1 MLRVNIVGI
10 GPGNPKLLTG
20 AALEAIN
27 QSTILIGDK
36 RMLANFASEKR
47 FYDTIKTAEICNIC
61 ANANPEK
68 DIVSILVSGDVGF
81 FSLAKTISGKLP
93 DCECVRFC
101 GISSLVYFAQQLQMS
116 WDDAKII
123 SMHGRRQNFIEAVAH
138 NEKVFALTG
147 GENSPQALCA
157 KLCRFG
163 LGGVQVYVG
172 ENLSYDNE
180 NISSMKAEEAA
191 QKQFSSLSV
200 MMIIN
205 KDAKT
210 LAHNV
215 HGLNDDLFMRSKVP
229 MTKQEIRAVSIS
241 KLMPQETDVIYDIGA
256 GTGSCSI
263 ELALQAGRGMV
274 YAFERN
280 PEAVQL
286 IEKNKEL
293 FGVENLTVIAGEAS
307 EKLEEMPVPDCV
319 FIGGSG
325 GNLCKMLDTIYAKNE
340 NCRVVINAITVETLI
355 EVVEY
360 YKQHEAYALDIVN
373 VFAARAKKLGAY
385 NLMMSQN
392 PVYIMTALKRVSK
405 MAELKL
411 PRFMLAAPA
420 SGSGKTTLTCAVLKA
435 LMNKGLKTAA
445 FKSGPDYIDPMFHS
459 RVIGTKSRN
468 MDLFILPEETAK
480 YLLAKNG
487 KDCDIAVLEGAMGFF
502 DGMGTTLKGS
512 AYDLARLTK
521 TPVILVVNAKGAALS
536 IAAMIEGF
544 KNFRKDVNVAGAVLN
559 NVTAMSYLFIKKP
572 LKKKPA
578 YLCLAICRIWK
589 TAILKAAI

>member
-1 MLRVNIVGI
+1 
-10 GPGNPKLLTG
+10 
-20 AALEAIN
+20 
-27 QSTILIGDK
+27 
-36 RMLANFASEKR
+36 
-47 FYDTIKTAEICNIC
+47 
-61 ANANPEK
+61 
-68 DIVSILVSGDVGF
+68 
-81 FSLAKTISGKLP
+81 
-93 DCECVRFC
+93 
-101 GISSLVYFAQQLQMS
+101 MS

-263 ELALQAGRGMV
+263 ELALQAKRGMV

-325 GNLCKMLDTIYAKNE
+325 GNLCKMLDTIYAKNV

-392 PVYIMTALKRVSK
+392 PVYIMTALK
-405 MAELKL
+405 
-411 PRFMLAAPA
+411 
-420 SGSGKTTLTCAVLKA
+420 
-435 LMNKGLKTAA
+435 KG
-445 FKSGPDYIDPMFHS
+445 
-459 RVIGTKSRN
+459 
-468 MDLFILPEETAK
+468 E
-480 YLLAKNG
+480 
-487 KDCDIAVLEGAMGFF
+487 
-502 DGMGTTLKGS
+502 
-512 AYDLARLTK
+512 
-521 TPVILVVNAKGAALS
+521 
-536 IAAMIEGF
+536 
-544 KNFRKDVNVAGAVLN
+544 
-559 NVTAMSYLFIKKP
+559 
-572 LKKKPA
+572 
-578 YLCLAICRIWK
+578 
-589 TAILKAAI
+589 

>member
-36 RMLANFASEKR
+36 RMLANFVSEKR

-325 GNLCKMLDTIYAKNE
+325 GNLCKMLDTIYAKNV

-405 MAELKL
+405 MAELRL
-411 PRFMLAAPA
+411 PRLCWLHLPAA
-420 SGSGKTTLTCAVLKA
+420 
-435 LMNKGLKTAA
+435 AA
-445 FKSGPDYIDPMFHS
+445 KQ
-459 RVIGTKSRN
+459 
-468 MDLFILPEETAK
+468 L
-480 YLLAKNG
+480 
-487 KDCDIAVLEGAMGFF
+487 
-502 DGMGTTLKGS
+502 
-512 AYDLARLTK
+512 
-521 TPVILVVNAKGAALS
+521 
-536 IAAMIEGF
+536 
-544 KNFRKDVNVAGAVLN
+544 
-559 NVTAMSYLFIKKP
+559 
-572 LKKKPA
+572 
-578 YLCLAICRIWK
+578 
-589 TAILKAAI
+589 

>member
-36 RMLANFASEKR
+36 RMLVNFASEKR

-123 SMHGRRQNFIEAVAH
+123 SMHGRRQNFIEA
-138 NEKVFALTG
+138 
-147 GENSPQALCA
+147 CA

-163 LGGVQVYVG
+163 LGGVQVYIG

-210 LAHNV
+210 LAHSV

-325 GNLCKMLDTIYAKNE
+325 GNLCKMLDTIYAKNV

-360 YKQHEAYALDIVN
+360 YKQHEVYALDIVN

-392 PVYIMTALKRVSK
+392 PVYIMTALK
-405 MAELKL
+405 
-411 PRFMLAAPA
+411 
-420 SGSGKTTLTCAVLKA
+420 
-435 LMNKGLKTAA
+435 KG
-445 FKSGPDYIDPMFHS
+445 
-459 RVIGTKSRN
+459 
-468 MDLFILPEETAK
+468 E
-480 YLLAKNG
+480 
-487 KDCDIAVLEGAMGFF
+487 
-502 DGMGTTLKGS
+502 
-512 AYDLARLTK
+512 
-521 TPVILVVNAKGAALS
+521 
-536 IAAMIEGF
+536 
-544 KNFRKDVNVAGAVLN
+544 
-559 NVTAMSYLFIKKP
+559 
-572 LKKKPA
+572 
-578 YLCLAICRIWK
+578 
-589 TAILKAAI
+589 

>member
-1 MLRVNIVGI
+1 
-10 GPGNPKLLTG
+10 
-20 AALEAIN
+20 
-27 QSTILIGDK
+27 
-36 RMLANFASEKR
+36 
-47 FYDTIKTAEICNIC
+47 
-61 ANANPEK
+61 
-68 DIVSILVSGDVGF
+68 
-81 FSLAKTISGKLP
+81 
-93 DCECVRFC
+93 
-101 GISSLVYFAQQLQMS
+101 MS

-163 LGGVQVYVG
+163 LGGVQVYIG

-205 KDAKT
+205 KDTKT

-325 GNLCKMLDTIYAKNE
+325 GNLCKMLDTIYAKNV

-392 PVYIMTALKRVSK
+392 PVYIMTALK
-405 MAELKL
+405 
-411 PRFMLAAPA
+411 
-420 SGSGKTTLTCAVLKA
+420 
-435 LMNKGLKTAA
+435 KG
-445 FKSGPDYIDPMFHS
+445 
-459 RVIGTKSRN
+459 
-468 MDLFILPEETAK
+468 E
-480 YLLAKNG
+480 
-487 KDCDIAVLEGAMGFF
+487 
-502 DGMGTTLKGS
+502 
-512 AYDLARLTK
+512 
-521 TPVILVVNAKGAALS
+521 
-536 IAAMIEGF
+536 
-544 KNFRKDVNVAGAVLN
+544 
-559 NVTAMSYLFIKKP
+559 
-572 LKKKPA
+572 
-578 YLCLAICRIWK
+578 
-589 TAILKAAI
+589 

>member
-163 LGGVQVYVG
+163 LGGVQVYIG

-263 ELALQAGRGMV
+263 ELALQA
-274 YAFERN
+274 
-280 PEAVQL
+280 
-286 IEKNKEL
+286 
-293 FGVENLTVIAGEAS
+293 
-307 EKLEEMPVPDCV
+307 EMPVPDCV

-325 GNLCKMLDTIYAKNE
+325 GNLCKMLDTIYAKNV
-340 NCRVVINAITVETLI
+340 NCRVVINAITIETLI

-392 PVYIMTALKRVSK
+392 PVYIMTALK
-405 MAELKL
+405 
-411 PRFMLAAPA
+411 
-420 SGSGKTTLTCAVLKA
+420 
-435 LMNKGLKTAA
+435 KG
-445 FKSGPDYIDPMFHS
+445 
-459 RVIGTKSRN
+459 
-468 MDLFILPEETAK
+468 E
-480 YLLAKNG
+480 
-487 KDCDIAVLEGAMGFF
+487 
-502 DGMGTTLKGS
+502 
-512 AYDLARLTK
+512 
-521 TPVILVVNAKGAALS
+521 
-536 IAAMIEGF
+536 
-544 KNFRKDVNVAGAVLN
+544 
-559 NVTAMSYLFIKKP
+559 
-572 LKKKPA
+572 
-578 YLCLAICRIWK
+578 
-589 TAILKAAI
+589 

>member
-47 FYDTIKTAEICNIC
+47 FYDTIKTAEICKIC

-101 GISSLVYFAQQLQMS
+101 GISSLVYFVQQLQMS

-210 LAHNV
+210 LAHSV

-325 GNLCKMLDTIYAKNE
+325 GNLCKMLDTIYAKNL

-392 PVYIMTALKRVSK
+392 PVYIMTALK
-405 MAELKL
+405 
-411 PRFMLAAPA
+411 
-420 SGSGKTTLTCAVLKA
+420 
-435 LMNKGLKTAA
+435 KG
-445 FKSGPDYIDPMFHS
+445 
-459 RVIGTKSRN
+459 
-468 MDLFILPEETAK
+468 E
-480 YLLAKNG
+480 
-487 KDCDIAVLEGAMGFF
+487 
-502 DGMGTTLKGS
+502 
-512 AYDLARLTK
+512 
-521 TPVILVVNAKGAALS
+521 
-536 IAAMIEGF
+536 
-544 KNFRKDVNVAGAVLN
+544 
-559 NVTAMSYLFIKKP
+559 
-572 LKKKPA
+572 
-578 YLCLAICRIWK
+578 
-589 TAILKAAI
+589 